1 MKYGIITTGS
11 RGDVQPFI
19 ALTLGLQK
27 QGYSVVLMAPENFKD
42 WIESLGIPFI
52 PLAGN
57 VEEIIQSPQALHLL
71 KGGNVLR
78 FFYHL
83 QKIAVKTSVQA
94 NLIML
99 ENAEGIDF
107 FISSILPFP
116 IVYSIAEKFKKPCSG
131 IFLSMPGTPTQEFP
145 HPVFGSFNH
154 RWFNRFSYQVMELGW
169 WMIKKRVNI
178 FRTQIG
184 LPETKHWKKYISDN
198 PLILYPMSRQLLSQP
213 NDWPSN
219 THVTGFLQ
227 MTPANREHHTMDKTP
242 KGLTEWL
249 EKGSKPYYLGF
260 GSIPIPDT
268 LLFCNVLSDLLKN
281 HDCRI
286 VFCTGW
292 SLLPDMPEHPN
303 LFVCQYIN
311 HDWLLPKCKAAIFHG
326 GIGTIG
332 AVLKSKI
339 PMIILSV
346 LADQPH
352 NGDLIAGKRLGVHIP
367 FRKLSAEKLWNAM
380 EVTQTQQILESVLAI
395 GHSIVLDDGVTEVIC
410 QLEKYNASC
419 KTILNFA
426 SIFNVFFIGILTHCQ
441 YQIIQVGY
449 KYAYFY

>member
-19 ALTLGLQK
+19 ALSLGLQER
-27 QGYSVVLMAPENFKD
+27 GYSVVLMAPENFKD

-116 IVYSIAEKFKKPCSG
+116 IVYSIAEKFKKPCAG

-178 FRTQIG
+178 FRKRIG

-198 PLILYPMSRQLLSQP
+198 PLIVYPMSRQLLTQP
-213 NDWPSN
+213 KDWPSN

-227 MTPANREHHTMDKTP
+227 LPTQNRAHHSMDNAPEALTDWLRSGHKP
-242 KGLTEWL
+242 FYIGL
-249 EKGSKPYYLGF
+249 

-268 LLFCNVLSDLLKN
+268 KLFCKVLIDLLQNKE
-281 HDCRI
+281 CRI

-292 SLLPDMPEHPN
+292 SLLPVIPKHPN
-303 LFVCQYIN
+303 LFVCQYSN
-311 HDWLLPKCKAAIFHG
+311 HNWLLPKCKAAIIHG

-339 PMIILSV
+339 PAIILSV

-352 NGDLIAGKRLGVHIP
+352 NGALIARKGLGFHIP
-367 FRKLSAEKLWNAM
+367 FRKLTSEKLWKAM
-380 EVTQTQQILESVLAI
+380 EATQNPQMIAKICAMADQLDLE
-395 GHSIVLDDGVTEVIC
+395 DGTPEVIE
-410 QLEKYNASC
+410 LIESYPAR
-419 KTILNFA
+419 
-426 SIFNVFFIGILTHCQ
+426 
-441 YQIIQVGY
+441 
-449 KYAYFY
+449 